1 MHSQLIFEPFEQMKR
16 TLIIFLTILAMST
29 QLYAQKI
36 DFQLLP
42 ELMKSQP
49 EKFQFILDNADRL
62 RVQIVYTQ
70 IDRDVLNRPSFTT
83 YGFRLNPQEYFY
95 PASTVKLPA
104 CVLALEKINQL
115 NKKGLSKDTP
125 MFTGAE
131 YERHTPVTGDSTS
144 ANGMASVA
152 HYAKKILMVSDNDA
166 FNRLYE
172 FMGQEG
178 FNDRLRTKGLKDTRI
193 VHRLEVGMSV
203 EQNKRTN
210 PISFKENGQV
220 VYEQPMITASREYF
234 PVEPIKLGK
243 GYIKGEATINE
254 PFEFTQ
260 KNFFPLIEQQQL
272 LRSIIFPNAV
282 PKEQRFDLASEDYQF
297 LHKYMSQMP
306 TESKYPAYS
315 LPDYWP
321 AYCKFLMYGGQKD
334 AVINP
339 NIRIFNKVGDAY
351 GFLLDNAYIVD
362 FEKGIEFMLSAVILC
377 NEDQIF
383 NDSKYDYDTIGFPF
397 MKNLGELVYQYE
409 SNRPKKHLPNL
420 SKFKFQYDK

>member
-1 MHSQLIFEPFEQMKR
+1 MTITKYCLHSQLIFEPFEQMKR

-125 MFTGAE
+125 MFMGAE

-193 VHRLEVGMSV
+193 IHRLEVGMSV

-220 VYEQPMITASREYF
+220 VYEQPMITASKPSPRGWNTLGRWLSC
-234 PVEPIKLGK
+234 PVG
-243 GYIKGEATINE
+243 AC
-254 PFEFTQ
+254 
-260 KNFFPLIEQQQL
+260 
-272 LRSIIFPNAV
+272 
-282 PKEQRFDLASEDYQF
+282 
-297 LHKYMSQMP
+297 
-306 TESKYPAYS
+306 
-315 LPDYWP
+315 W
-321 AYCKFLMYGGQKD
+321 
-334 AVINP
+334 
-339 NIRIFNKVGDAY
+339 
-351 GFLLDNAYIVD
+351 
-362 FEKGIEFMLSAVILC
+362 
-377 NEDQIF
+377 
-383 NDSKYDYDTIGFPF
+383 
-397 MKNLGELVYQYE
+397 
-409 SNRPKKHLPNL
+409 
-420 SKFKFQYDK
+420 

>member
-1 MHSQLIFEPFEQMKR
+1 LHSQLIFEPFEQMKR
-16 TLIIFLTILAMST
+16 TLIQFLTILAMST

-104 CVLALEKINQL
+104 CVLALQKINQL
-115 NKKGLSKDTP
+115 NKKGLTKDTP
-125 MFTGAE
+125 MFTGAA

-144 ANGMASVA
+144 ANGMASVS

-178 FNDRLRTKGLKDTRI
+178 FNDGLRAKGLKDTRI

-210 PISFKENGQV
+210 PISFKENTQV
-220 VYEQPMITASREYF
+220 VYEQPMITATKEYF
-234 PVEPIKLGK
+234 PVEPIKMGK
-243 GYIKGEATINE
+243 GYIKGDATIYE
-254 PFEFTQ
+254 PFDFTQ

-272 LRSIIFPNAV
+272 LRAIIFPNAV
-282 PKEQRFDLASEDYQF
+282 PKEQRFDLTTEDYQF

-409 SNRPKKHLPNL
+409 ANRPKKHLPNL

>member
-16 TLIIFLTILAMST
+16 TLIQFLTILAMST

-104 CVLALEKINQL
+104 CVLALQKINQL
-115 NKKGLSKDTP
+115 NKKGLNKDTP
-125 MFTGAE
+125 MFTGAA

-144 ANGMASVA
+144 ANGMASVS

-178 FNDRLRTKGLKDTRI
+178 FNDGLRAKGLKDTRI

-210 PISFKENGQV
+210 PISFKENTQV
-220 VYEQPMITASREYF
+220 VYEQPMITATKEYF
-234 PVEPIKLGK
+234 PVEPIKMGK
-243 GYIKGEATINE
+243 GYVKGDATIYE
-254 PFEFTQ
+254 PFDFSQ

-272 LRSIIFPNAV
+272 LRAIIFPNAV
-282 PKEQRFDLASEDYQF
+282 SKEQRFDLTTEDYLF

-306 TESKYPAYS
+306 TESKYPAYI

-362 FEKGIEFMLSAVILC
+362 FEKGIEFMLSAVVLC

-409 SNRPKKHLPNL
+409 ANRPKKHLPNL

>member
-1 MHSQLIFEPFEQMKR
+1 
-16 TLIIFLTILAMST
+16 
-29 QLYAQKI
+29 
-36 DFQLLP
+36 
-42 ELMKSQP
+42 
-49 EKFQFILDNADRL
+49 
-62 RVQIVYTQ
+62 
-70 IDRDVLNRPSFTT
+70 
-83 YGFRLNPQEYFY
+83 
-95 PASTVKLPA
+95 
-104 CVLALEKINQL
+104 
-115 NKKGLSKDTP
+115 
-125 MFTGAE
+125 
-131 YERHTPVTGDSTS
+131 
-144 ANGMASVA
+144 
-152 HYAKKILMVSDNDA
+152 MVSDNDA

-178 FNDRLRTKGLKDTRI
+178 FNDGLRAKGLKDTRI

-203 EQNKRTN
+203 EQNKRTS
-210 PISFKENGQV
+210 PISFKENTQV
-220 VYEQPMITASREYF
+220 VYEQPMITATKEYF
-234 PVEPIKLGK
+234 PVEPIKMGK
-243 GYIKGEATINE
+243 GYVKGDATIYE

-272 LRSIIFPNAV
+272 LRAIIFPNAV
-282 PKEQRFDLASEDYQF
+282 PKEQRFDLTTEDYQF

-383 NDSKYDYDTIGFPF
+383 NDSKYDYDTIGFP
-397 MKNLGELVYQYE
+397 L
-409 SNRPKKHLPNL
+409 
-420 SKFKFQYDK
+420 